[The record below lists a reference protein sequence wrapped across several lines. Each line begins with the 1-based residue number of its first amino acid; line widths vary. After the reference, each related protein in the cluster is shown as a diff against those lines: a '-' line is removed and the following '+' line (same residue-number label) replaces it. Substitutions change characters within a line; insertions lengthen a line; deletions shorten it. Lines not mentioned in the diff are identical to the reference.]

1 MIHETL
7 LISKLNPLLTY
18 RTALFRST
26 FCNFAVYVS
35 VFSPCLYGP
44 VACVLFF
51 TLLFFII
58 LNTLLN
64 YTMLINNESPKARRL
79 QAYSQCAEGAVKAKY
94 ASKSTIKFAFATL
107 LLVVCE
113 RKGFWE
119 RKVNNL
125 LIKNKN
131 KLKTNPIIVYS
142 LKSDWLQQ
150 WAALYNIL
158 AVFQK
163 RNFLT
168 GSEE

>member
-1 MIHETL
+1 ML
-7 LISKLNPLLTY
+7 KSLKL
-18 RTALFRST
+18 
-26 FCNFAVYVS
+26 
-35 VFSPCLYGP
+35 
-44 VACVLFF
+44 
-51 TLLFFII
+51 
-58 LNTLLN
+58 
-64 YTMLINNESPKARRL
+64 K
-79 QAYSQCAEGAVKAKY
+79 KKHKY

-131 KLKTNPIIVYS
+131 KLKTNPIIFYS